1 MQRIYELASTQL
13 RDAVTQKTTLQTQAN
28 GSLLINNKAS
38 QHAGQ
43 VQAKADKGRG
53 APLRGEIKKQELKQ
67 RPQPEQR
74 QGMFL
79 QLDPNLR

>member
-1 MQRIYELASTQL
+1 MTQL

-38 QHAGQ
+38 QRAGQ
-43 VQAKADKGRG
+43 VQAQPDKGRG
-53 APLRGEIKKQELKQ
+53 APLRGEIKNQELKQ
-67 RPQPEQR
+67 RPQPEKR